1 MLPWIVCPLAD
12 VQSFASPKQRK
23 LDKQVDTLK
32 EALEKIRVAA
42 GGDGGKPNPEAA
54 SEAW

>member
-1 MLPWIVCPLAD
+1 MLWPP
-12 VQSFASPKQRK
+12 SPKQRK
-23 LDKQVDTLK
+23 LDKQVDALK

-54 SEAW
+54 GEAW